1 MTNQLRKHHQYI
13 ASIFRAIEY
22 CSRQEIALRVHGYN
36 GPLFDET
43 SSNRGN
49 FKDFIMLM
57 SEFDKTLK
65 NSIEPCAG
73 NAIYLSKTTQNDLLS
88 CIQDFI
94 QSEIVNDI
102 ENQTEEPPFG
112 ISADEVTDVSNW
124 KQLGIVV
131 RYVRNCQVIEKRLE
145 FVVL

>member
-1 MTNQLRKHHQYI
+1 
-13 ASIFRAIEY
+13 
-22 CSRQEIALRVHGYN
+22 
-36 GPLFDET
+36 
-43 SSNRGN
+43 
-49 FKDFIMLM
+49 M

-73 NAIYLSKTTQNDLLS
+73 NAIYLSKTNQNDLLS

-102 ENQTEEPPFG
+102 ENQTEELPFG

-131 RYVRNCQVIEKRLE
+131 RYVRNCQVIEKQLE